1 MGAAPYPANLFCGD
15 MFSFCLIFMLF
26 CLLFFRRS
34 SPCSFVIFRFVFLY
48 FGRSACTCQQ
58 KPHHPFAK
66 GWTESSTRLCF
77 AFSCCF
83 VGGKATLKRHSPM
96 PANNYELCIMNYE
109 LFKRR
114 CVRGSYGLSVKG
126 SEPCTYH
133 CHGYKEGRRCRKN
146 FRSVKGAVHARNI
159 TYQ

>member
-1 MGAAPYPANLFCGD
+1 MGGCPIPRSLILWGYVFILSYFYVVLSSVLSGNFPVFFCYFPFCFSVFWEERLHLSAKAPPPFRERVDGKLDSRIALCAYSALLAA
-15 MFSFCLIFMLF
+15 
-26 CLLFFRRS
+26 
-34 SPCSFVIFRFVFLY
+34 
-48 FGRSACTCQQ
+48 Q
-58 KPHHPFAK
+58 
-66 GWTESSTRLCF
+66 
-77 AFSCCF
+77 
-83 VGGKATLKRHSPM
+83 HSPM

-133 CHGYKEGRRCRKN
+133 CHGYKEGRRCHKN

>member
-26 CLLFFRRS
+26 YLLFFRGTPRVLLLFS
-34 SPCSFVIFRFVFLY
+34 VLFFCILGGALAPVSKSPTTLSRKGGRKARLAHSFVCLL
-48 FGRSACTCQQ
+48 GS
-58 KPHHPFAK
+58 
-66 GWTESSTRLCF
+66 
-77 AFSCCF
+77 
-83 VGGKATLKRHSPM
+83 VGAQHSPM